1 MQLLGSDG
9 NSRIFKIKK
18 RNINFR
24 YVLSSKWYI
33 KLYFIF
39 RYILEKFKY

>member
-9 NSRIFKIKK
+9 NSRIFKLKK

-24 YVLSSKWYI
+24 YVLSLERS
-33 KLYFIF
+33 LYF
-39 RYILEKFKY
+39 LDVKS